1 MIQEIKIKNIKFSKH
16 QMVNQPA
23 ISVKNLNK
31 IYGKNSLSEKV
42 ALDNINLDIPKGSIF
57 GLLGPN
63 GAGKS
68 TFINILA
75 DLVKKTSGKVNV
87 LGVDHEKDLKTVKS
101 SMGIVPQELNIDPFF
116 TPYELLEIQAG
127 LYGVS
132 RKNRKTNQILEMLAL
147 SEKSQAYARTLS
159 GGMRRRLLI
168 AKAMVHDPEILILD
182 EPTAGVDVEL
192 RSNLWDSIHLLNN
205 KGKTIIL
212 TTHYLHEAEELCD
225 TIAIID
231 KGKLVACDTKEN
243 IKSFINN
250 KKIIINYKPKD
261 NFDISELKKMDLNI
275 EYNANCIVINYIPN
289 EIDFDKILQKIQET
303 GIEVIDMNI
312 KESNLEDVFLKLT
325 KN

>member
-1 MIQEIKIKNIKFSKH
+1 
-16 QMVNQPA
+16 MVNQPA

-42 ALDNINLDIPKGSIF
+42 ALNNINLDIPKGSIF

-147 SEKSQAYARTLS
+147 SDKSQAYARTLS

-231 KGKLVACDTKEN
+231 RGKLVACDTKEN

-250 KKIIINYKPKD
+250 KKITINYKPKY
-261 NFDISELKKMDLNI
+261 NFDISELKKMGLNI
-275 EYNANCIVINYIPN
+275 EYNANCIVINYTPN
-289 EIDFDKILQKIQET
+289 EINFDKILQKIQEI

>member
-1 MIQEIKIKNIKFSKH
+1 
-16 QMVNQPA
+16 MVNQPA

-42 ALDNINLDIPKGSIF
+42 ALDNLNLNIPKGSIF

-75 DLVKKTSGKVNV
+75 DLVKKTSGDVNV
-87 LGVDHEKDLKTVKS
+87 LGVDHEKDLKKVKS

-127 LYGVS
+127 LYGVPK
-132 RKNRKTNQILEMLAL
+132 KNRKTNQILKMLDL
-147 SEKSQAYARTLS
+147 SDKSQAYARTLS

-168 AKAMVHDPEILILD
+168 AKAMVHDPKILILD

-192 RSNLWDSIHLLNN
+192 RSNLWDNIHLLKSN
-205 KGKTIIL
+205 GKTIIL

-225 TIAIID
+225 YIAIIN
-231 KGKLVACDTKEN
+231 KGKLIACDTKEN

-250 KKIIINYKPKD
+250 KKITISYKPKD
-261 NFDISELKKMDLNI
+261 NFNISEIKKMDLNI
-275 EYNANCIVINYIPN
+275 EYNENYIIINYNPN
-289 EIDFDKILQKIQET
+289 EIDFNKILIKIQKA
-303 GIEVIDMNI
+303 GIEVLDMKI
-312 KESNLEDVFLKLT
+312 KESNLEEVFLKLT

>member
-1 MIQEIKIKNIKFSKH
+1 
-16 QMVNQPA
+16 MVNQPA

-42 ALDNINLDIPKGSIF
+42 ALDNISLYIPKGSIF

-75 DLVKKTSGKVNV
+75 DLVKKTSGDINV
-87 LGVDHEKDLKTVKS
+87 LGVDHEKELKKVKS

-127 LYGVS
+127 LYGVPK
-132 RKNRKTNQILEMLAL
+132 KNRKTNQILKMLDL
-147 SEKSQAYARTLS
+147 SDKSQAYARTLS

-192 RSNLWDSIHLLNN
+192 RSNLWDNIHLLKSN
-205 KGKTIIL
+205 GKTIIL

-231 KGKLVACDTKEN
+231 KGKLIACDTKEN

-250 KKIIINYKPKD
+250 KKITISYKPKD
-261 NFDISELKKMDLNI
+261 NFNISELKEIDLNI
-275 EYNANCIVINYIPN
+275 EYNENCIVINYIPN
-289 EIDFDKILQKIQET
+289 EIDFGKILLKIQKA
-303 GIEVIDMNI
+303 GIEVIDMKI

>member
-1 MIQEIKIKNIKFSKH
+1 
-16 QMVNQPA
+16 MVNQPA

-42 ALDNINLDIPKGSIF
+42 ALNNINLDIPKGSIF

-132 RKNRKTNQILEMLAL
+132 RKNRTTNQILEMLAL
-147 SEKSQAYARTLS
+147 SDKSRAYARTLS

-168 AKAMVHDPEILILD
+168 AKAMVHDPEILICD
-182 EPTAGVDVEL
+182 EPTNGLDQRSREFMLQTLRNTVEQGDRTVL
-192 RSNLWDSIHLLNN
+192 MSGHVMDDIQEVCDSIVMIY
-205 KGKTIIL
+205 KGKIVVHSRI
-212 TTHYLHEAEELCD
+212 EELARQVD
-225 TIAIID
+225 EEI
-231 KGKLVACDTKEN
+231 E
-243 IKSFINN
+243 
-250 KKIIINYKPKD
+250 
-261 NFDISELKKMDLNI
+261 IS
-275 EYNANCIVINYIPN
+275 VW
-289 EIDFDKILQKIQET
+289 
-303 GIEVIDMNI
+303 GG
-312 KESNLEDVFLKLT
+312 S
-325 KN
+325 

>member
-1 MIQEIKIKNIKFSKH
+1 
-16 QMVNQPA
+16 MVNQPA

-42 ALDNINLDIPKGSIF
+42 ALNNINLDIPKGSIF

-147 SEKSQAYARTLS
+147 SDKSQAYARTLS

-250 KKIIINYKPKD
+250 KKITINYKPKD
-261 NFDISELKKMDLNI
+261 NFDISELKKMGLNI
-275 EYNANCIVINYIPN
+275 EYNANCIVINYTPN
-289 EIDFDKILQKIQET
+289 EIDFDKILQKIQEI

>member
-1 MIQEIKIKNIKFSKH
+1 
-16 QMVNQPA
+16 MVNQPA

-31 IYGKNSLSEKV
+31 TYGKNSLSEKV
-42 ALDNINLDIPKGSIF
+42 ALNNINLNIPKGSIF

-75 DLVKKTSGKVNV
+75 DLVKKTSGEINI
-87 LGVDHEKDLKTVKS
+87 LGIDHEKNLKKVKS

-116 TPYELLEIQAG
+116 SPYELLEIQAG
-127 LYGVS
+127 LYGVPK
-132 RKNRKTNQILEMLAL
+132 KNRKTNEILEILAL
-147 SEKSQAYARTLS
+147 SNKSHAYARTLS

-192 RSNLWDSIHLLNN
+192 RSNLWESIHLLKS

-225 TIAIID
+225 SIAIID

-250 KKIIINYKPKD
+250 KKITISYKPRD
-261 NFDISELKKMDLNI
+261 NFNISELKKMDLNI
-275 EYNANCIVINYIPN
+275 EYNENCIFIDYIPN
-289 EIDFDKILQKIQET
+289 EVDFNKILQKIQKI
-303 GIEVIDMNI
+303 GIEVVDMNI